1 MSQAIETFFQDY
13 IFHWEH
19 VLAPW
24 GAMLMMVVAGLYVSL
39 FTPSVRVWYTRQR
52 RRSREKARKIEELLR
67 KAKEKEPS
75 MERCRARIQVAKLA
89 AKNIVAVII
98 AVALFVG
105 LFWSLNVSNAKRLRS
120 SWSEFVRLH
129 DEAKEGLFFKTIR
142 RSDSKEEAVAIWHQ
156 QILCQT
162 QAGLATDR
170 AIGDDITRIRIGKE
184 TYFACM
190 WEAGW
195 ETARCVEGEDDCVE
209 VPFHDSACLSARR
222 NWLKDERRTYVVE
235 NCQSFPPNP
244 FQPSR

>member
-13 IFHWEH
+13 IFHWEY
-19 VLAPW
+19 VLKPW

-52 RRSREKARKIEELLR
+52 RRSREKARQIEELLR
-67 KAKEKEPS
+67 QAKEKEPS
-75 MERCRARIQVAKLA
+75 VERCRARVQVAKLL
-89 AKNIVAVII
+89 AKNIATVII

-105 LFWSLNVSNAKRLRS
+105 LFWSFNASNAKRLRS
-120 SWSEFVRLH
+120 SWGEFVGLH

-142 RSDSKEEAVAIWHQ
+142 RSDSEEEAVAISRQ
-156 QILCQT
+156 QILCQRG
-162 QAGLATDR
+162 AGLATDW

-195 ETARCVEGEDDCVE
+195 GTARCVEGEDDCVE
-209 VPFHDSACLSARR
+209 VPFLRFRLSLSAQE
-222 NWLKDERRTYVVE
+222 LVE
-235 NCQSFPPNP
+235 G
-244 FQPSR
+244 